1 MVLSNWG
8 NSVHLLYC
16 FVPVYLQLQI
26 EHFIPTILYFGYTF
40 VMVVGFWLL
49 TGTIGFYATY
59 LFITKIYAAVKQD

>member
-1 MVLSNWG
+1 
-8 NSVHLLYC
+8 
-16 FVPVYLQLQI
+16 LQLQI

-59 LFITKIYAAVKQD
+59 VFITKIYAAVKQD